1 MKDNTFD
8 QKERKIVNEILN
20 DAFWQSFI
28 LELKRNISDLYQKEI
43 LSNFLIFFSSIFA
56 EETIKAGFGGMSEK
70 TTITEKEVSKFRN
83 HNLKYCTKID
93 SATTLKTISEMG
105 ISFDEYIFDIVLTI
119 RNSEVMDINFRG
131 WDYSKEE
138 NFNLLDGTVSTPNV
152 WMEKLMPE
160 IYDQMIELLKDLSKK
175 YINQI
180 SNSEIKKRSYSTFK
194 LFARTKI
201 DAENKLY
208 VLQRYGLV
216 KTMMFI
222 NDLINEEIKISI
234 HEAVFDSKLF
244 IIKCKSILLEL
255 FWNDKKSNPNLSVLN
270 EIFSLNKESI
280 PAEFYAIN
288 RRIRDNLHYS
298 DYHYLTDTEM
308 EILKTYQ
315 DIYFKNIIKV
325 FDAKIDYKFGLGY
338 KLGLSIAKIL
348 KWSEG

>member
-1 MKDNTFD
+1 
-8 QKERKIVNEILN
+8 
-20 DAFWQSFI
+20 
-28 LELKRNISDLYQKEI
+28 
-43 LSNFLIFFSSIFA
+43 
-56 EETIKAGFGGMSEK
+56 
-70 TTITEKEVSKFRN
+70 
-83 HNLKYCTKID
+83 
-93 SATTLKTISEMG
+93 
-105 ISFDEYIFDIVLTI
+105 
-119 RNSEVMDINFRG
+119 MDINFRG

-208 VLQRYGLV
+208 ILQRYGLV

-222 NDLINEEIKISI
+222 NDLINEEIKINI

-244 IIKCKSILLEL
+244 IIKCKATLLEL

-308 EILKTYQ
+308 ELLKKYQ
-315 DIYFKNIIKV
+315 DIYFNNIIKV
-325 FDAKIDYKFGLGY
+325 FNAKIDCKFGLGY

-348 KWSEG
+348 NWSES

>member
-8 QKERKIVNEILN
+8 QKERKIVNETLN
-20 DAFWQSFI
+20 DAFWLSFI
-28 LELKRNISDLYQKEI
+28 LDLKRNISDLYQKEM

-83 HNLKYCTKID
+83 HNLKYCTKIE

-119 RNSEVMDINFRG
+119 RNSELMDINFRG

-138 NFNLLDGTVSTPNV
+138 NFELLDGTVSTPNI

-160 IYDQMIELLKDLSKK
+160 IYSQMIESLKDLSKK
-175 YINQI
+175 YTNQI
-180 SNSEIKKRSYSTFK
+180 LNSEIKKRSYSTFK
-194 LFARTKI
+194 LFAHTKI

-208 VLQRYGLV
+208 ILQHYGLV

-222 NDLINEEIKISI
+222 SDLINKEIRIKI
-234 HEAVFDSKLF
+234 HEAKFDSKVY
-244 IIKCKSILLEL
+244 ITKCKAILLEL
-255 FWNDKKSNPNLSVLN
+255 FWNDKKSNPKLSILD
-270 EIFSLNKESI
+270 EIFSRNKESI
-280 PAEFYAIN
+280 PAEFYVIN
-288 RRIRDNLHYS
+288 RKIRDNLHYS
-298 DYHYLTDTEM
+298 DYHYLPNTEM
-308 EILKTYQ
+308 ELLKKYQ
-315 DIYFKNIIKV
+315 DVYFKNIIEV
-325 FDAKIDYKFGLGY
+325 FDNKIHYKFGIGY

-348 KWSEG
+348 KWSES